1 MNNFGVRLYQS
12 GKTRRRNANKKRQF
26 ERYRQFVAEERK
38 LESNEITFSKD
49 KKVSKTDETQLV
61 ELINDVK
68 VTDNA
73 MTAEQNNTA
82 PFPDL
87 LCLASVNDLEE
98 NNGKKQ
104 RVDINPSENVDAR
117 LQAIA
122 DIVESP
128 FPKCTPIVLPT
139 VLNQYDSFTIENNAI
154 AGSISQSSCNSLGNT
169 GTDDDYEMP
178 FNFLLAN
185 KEEERAYT
193 VECIRLH
200 DYTKAYGYQT
210 P

>member
-73 MTAEQNNTA
+73 MTAEQIILHRFLICYAWHLLMIWKKIMGKNSELTSILPKTWMRDSKLLQISLNLLSQNA
-82 PFPDL
+82 P
-87 LCLASVNDLEE
+87 
-98 NNGKKQ
+98 
-104 RVDINPSENVDAR
+104 R
-117 LQAIA
+117 LYC
-122 DIVESP
+122 P
-128 FPKCTPIVLPT
+128 
-139 VLNQYDSFTIENNAI
+139 QY
-154 AGSISQSSCNSLGNT
+154 
-169 GTDDDYEMP
+169 
-178 FNFLLAN
+178 
-185 KEEERAYT
+185 
-193 VECIRLH
+193 
-200 DYTKAYGYQT
+200 
-210 P
+210 